1 MKFRLLFVAFF
12 IYSQVNGQVIV
23 YTTSTSEL
31 EYLAVKEV
39 RRYLYLRTGK
49 LLKFKEVTEVPDSE
63 DVILIGE
70 DSDPL
75 IQQAT
80 DLYAPEGGFF
90 IKSENK
96 NGHTIL
102 VISGDEPIST
112 LYATYRF
119 AEKLGC
125 RFYLHGDVIPDERIP
140 LNLEGFDE
148 MGQPL
153 TRNGRQF
160 TTRGI
165 QPFQNFP
172 PGAVMWGKDD
182 WKMYI
187 GQLPKMG
194 MNFLGL
200 HTYMHDPEDDHVGDY
215 GPNLNIWLGHEE
227 DLNPDGTVDFA
238 FDATFFHTQQGI
250 IGWGKTNT
258 GDLKGGANQLF
269 PTDGY
274 PSEIIG
280 ETYHHDQS
288 GYINSFNNA
297 AKMFS
302 EVFSYA
308 NTLGVKTATGIEIP
322 LGRDAETGGEP
333 MVNGI
338 PFVVQDR
345 LRDQYDLDPFS
356 DQAAAELYK
365 GMYKWLINNEIP
377 VDYFWLWTTE
387 IWMPWGGAS
396 LDHVRVD
403 AARQSIRTAV
413 KVYNNMTE
421 KPFKQFATGGW
432 ILGAQGDPD
441 VFGDLLPDLNA
452 PYACM
457 NPPYSLEGKRMN
469 TEEWINLVP
478 ADRIK
483 WPFTWMEYDYALE
496 QPSFHMYRVLED
508 GLDAYEQNADGF
520 LAEFWR
526 TKMIAP
532 MFAAYKDLTWDYT
545 SSTEKIT
552 HDIPVDHKGR
562 MARIDEIHKDWAIHE
577 FGPGPA
583 AKQISALFAAFE
595 KRENKR
601 FMNVTDFIEGADDI
615 YSQGY
620 ITGWDW
626 GSDHIWGP
634 WEEEEPK
641 LKWIDEWAKLRS
653 TVKGAGN
660 LARFDY
666 WMNVLKS
673 YKLMAEFASELNQY
687 DKMTKSMDLSG
698 AANHRSRLA
707 RLWEQIMC
715 TSVQRVYDEVD
726 LGVILNLD
734 WRTWRNWV
742 VGKYDANFLEA
753 GGRLPVDKDPSM
765 EYEGNKFI
773 TCMPLLTQVKRGEP
787 LNIKALI
794 MGEVSNP
801 ALYYRSL
808 GSSSFSQIPMNHEAR
823 GVFRAII
830 PGQQEDFEWYA
841 VASTSLGD
849 VIYPAT
855 AGENE
860 KKQMNQTVIVIG
872 EIIEN

>member
-23 YTTSTSEL
+23 YPSNSSKL

-39 RRYLYLRTGK
+39 RRYLYLRTGE
-49 LLKFKEVTEVPDSE
+49 LLIIKEVTELRDTE

-75 IQQAT
+75 IHQAT
-80 DLYAPEGGFF
+80 DLSAPDGGFF

-96 NGHTIL
+96 KGQNIL
-102 VISGDEPIST
+102 IISGDEPIST
-112 LYATYRF
+112 LYAAYRF

-140 LNLEGFDE
+140 LSIIGFDE
-148 MGQPL
+148 KGQPL

-160 TTRGI
+160 TTRGV

-258 GDLKGGANQLF
+258 SDIKGGASQLF

-280 ETYHHDQS
+280 ETYHYDQS
-288 GYINSFNNA
+288 GYINSFNKA

-308 NTLGVKTATGIEIP
+308 NTLDVKTATGIEIP
-322 LGRDAETGGEP
+322 LGRDAETGGEA
-333 MVNGI
+333 MINGI

-345 LRDQYDLDPFS
+345 LRDQYELDPLS

-365 GMYKWLINNEIP
+365 GMYKWLINNQIP

-396 LDHVRVD
+396 LDPVRVD
-403 AARQSIRTAV
+403 AAKQSIKTAV
-413 KVYNNMTE
+413 DVYNSMTE
-421 KPFKQFATGGW
+421 KPFTQFATGGW

-441 VFGDLLPDLNA
+441 VFGEVLPDLNA

-457 NPPYSLEGKRMN
+457 NPPYNLEGRRME
-469 TEEWINLVP
+469 TYEWIDQVP
-478 ADRIK
+478 SARIK

-508 GLDAYEQNADGF
+508 GWDAYEQNADGF

-532 MFAAYKDLTWDYT
+532 MFAAYKDLTWDYA
-545 SSTEKIT
+545 SNGEEII
-552 HDIPVDHKGR
+552 HNIPGDHESR
-562 MARIDEIHKDWAIHE
+562 HARIDEIHKDWAIHE
-577 FGPGPA
+577 FGPGPPA
-583 AKQISALFAAFE
+583 EQISTLFAAFE
-595 KRENKR
+595 KREEKR

-641 LKWIDEWAKLRS
+641 LRWIDDWAKLRPI
-653 TVKGAGN
+653 VKGNGN

-666 WMNVLKS
+666 WMHVLKA

-687 DKMTKSMDLSG
+687 DKKTKSLDLAG
-698 AANHRSRLA
+698 AADHRSRLA
-707 RLWEQIMC
+707 RLWEQIMS

-742 VGKYDANFLEA
+742 VGKYDANFQEA
-753 GGRLPVDKDPSM
+753 GGILPPDKDPSQDYYG
-765 EYEGNKFI
+765 EKFI
-773 TCMPLLTQVKRGEP
+773 TCTPILTVVKPAEAIK
-787 LNIKALI
+787 IKALI
-794 MGEVSNP
+794 MGKVRNP
-801 ALYYRSL
+801 TLFYRTI
-808 GSSSFSQIPMNHEAR
+808 GNSSFNSINLKHVAR
-823 GVFRAII
+823 GVYRVTI
-830 PGQQEDFEWYA
+830 PGQQEDFEWYVKA
-841 VASTSLGD
+841 ETSLGN
-849 VIYPAT
+849 VIFPAT
-855 AGENE
+855 AGANDSTR
-860 KKQMNQTVIVIG
+860 MFQTVVVLK
-872 EIIEN
+872 

>member
-1 MKFRLLFVAFF
+1 MP
-12 IYSQVNGQVIV
+12 
-23 YTTSTSEL
+23 
-31 EYLAVKEV
+31 AVQV

-153 TRNGRQF
+153 TRNGQQF

-421 KPFKQFATGGW
+421 KPFKLFATGGW

-577 FGPGPA
+577 FGPG
-583 AKQISALFAAFE
+583 ILE
-595 KRENKR
+595 
-601 FMNVTDFIEGADDI
+601 
-615 YSQGY
+615 
-620 ITGWDW
+620 
-626 GSDHIWGP
+626 
-634 WEEEEPK
+634 
-641 LKWIDEWAKLRS
+641 
-653 TVKGAGN
+653 
-660 LARFDY
+660 
-666 WMNVLKS
+666 
-673 YKLMAEFASELNQY
+673 
-687 DKMTKSMDLSG
+687 
-698 AANHRSRLA
+698 
-707 RLWEQIMC
+707 
-715 TSVQRVYDEVD
+715 TS
-726 LGVILNLD
+726 
-734 WRTWRNWV
+734 
-742 VGKYDANFLEA
+742 
-753 GGRLPVDKDPSM
+753 
-765 EYEGNKFI
+765 
-773 TCMPLLTQVKRGEP
+773 
-787 LNIKALI
+787 
-794 MGEVSNP
+794 
-801 ALYYRSL
+801 
-808 GSSSFSQIPMNHEAR
+808 H
-823 GVFRAII
+823 
-830 PGQQEDFEWYA
+830 
-841 VASTSLGD
+841 
-849 VIYPAT
+849 
-855 AGENE
+855 
-860 KKQMNQTVIVIG
+860 
-872 EIIEN
+872 